1 MHVFHFLVT
10 DQPELLGRHLRAP
23 EMLQLLL
30 RLERSLTAPAA
41 PLAREILTT
50 LGKVALGTWGDF
62 EGLWR
67 IWINPYMT
75 QEILES

>member
-10 DQPELLGRHLRAP
+10 SDHPELLGRHLRAP

-30 RLERSLTAPAA
+30 RLETSPTAPAA

-50 LGKVALGTWGDF
+50 LGKEMLGTWGDF
-62 EGLWR
+62 LGGKKGEF
-67 IWINPYMT
+67 
-75 QEILES
+75 